1 MRVHVYAL
9 AHWPD
14 DRRATPRVVPPALY
28 REAQDS
34 ADILA
39 LVVAVSKAHAMR
51 LWHEGAEAVR
61 GADGKL
67 ERCGVLPSQR
77 GGWADA

>member
-28 REAQDS
+28 REAQEA
-34 ADILA
+34 ADIFA
-39 LVVAVSKAHAMR
+39 LIAAVSKAHAMR
-51 LWHEGAEAVR
+51 LFLTGQEAVC

-67 ERCGVLPSQR
+67 ERCGVLPPR
-77 GGWADA
+77 GGEYAR